1 MKLFIVLV
9 LILTGLVLGSLVR
22 FVYWKGYEA
31 GWRANEETLVN
42 GWVRFYG
49 NEASQLDY
57 WKLRAKNEGL
67 TEEG

>member
-1 MKLFIVLV
+1 VKRIRYGMIVAL
-9 LILTGLVLGSLVR
+9 LILYGFAMFKLGHWS
-22 FVYWKGYEA
+22 